1 MTPDR
6 DGSDDRMASERCRS
20 FRGTIDTDDSAERP
34 HYSLRSMSETREAL
48 SFDLVVDTARE
59 IADAEGLDAV
69 SLSRVARELG
79 SSQPALYRHV
89 GSYPELVRALGLQCR
104 ELLATRLTNAAAG
117 LAGDEAVAAM
127 ATAWRTLVKDHPG
140 AYAATDRYPCA
151 GDPELE
157 MAVQGIVDILSR
169 ALVAYDLSD
178 EQRIDVA
185 RTLRSALH
193 GFSHLETGDGHPLD
207 QDLDAS
213 FDALV
218 QLLCR
223 GIRTVPTAD

>member
-1 MTPDR
+1 MT
-6 DGSDDRMASERCRS
+6 
-20 FRGTIDTDDSAERP
+20 
-34 HYSLRSMSETREAL
+34 ETREAL
-48 SFDLVVDTARE
+48 SFELIVETARE
-59 IADAEGLDAV
+59 IADVEGLDAV
-69 SLSRVARELG
+69 SLSRVAREVG

-104 ELLATRLTNAAAG
+104 ELLAARLTDAAAG
-117 LAGDEAVAAM
+117 LAGDDAVMAM
-127 ATAWRTLVKDHPG
+127 ARAWRGLVKDHPG

-157 MAVQGIVDILSR
+157 AAVRGIVDILSR
-169 ALVAYDLSD
+169 ALVSYDLTD

-207 QDLDAS
+207 QDLEAS
-213 FDALV
+213 FDTLV
-218 QLLCR
+218 RLLCS
-223 GIRTVPTAD
+223 GIRSMASD

>member
-1 MTPDR
+1 MTPN
-6 DGSDDRMASERCRS
+6 
-20 FRGTIDTDDSAERP
+20 
-34 HYSLRSMSETREAL
+34 REQL
-48 SFDLVVDTARE
+48 SFGLIVDTARG

-79 SSQPALYRHV
+79 SSQPALYRHI

-104 ELLATRLTNAAAG
+104 ELLAARLTDAAGG
-117 LAGDEAVAAM
+117 LAGDDAVAAM
-127 ATAWRTLVKDHPG
+127 AMAWRKLVKDHPG

-157 MAVQGIVDILSR
+157 VAVQGIVDILSR
-169 ALVAYDLSD
+169 ALVAYDLTD

-213 FDALV
+213 FEALV

-223 GIRTVPTAD
+223 GIRTVSEQTRS

>member
-1 MTPDR
+1 MNDKREPL
-6 DGSDDRMASERCRS
+6 SYER
-20 FRGTIDTDDSAERP
+20 IVDSAR
-34 HYSLRSMSETREAL
+34 
-48 SFDLVVDTARE
+48 D

-79 SSQPALYRHV
+79 SSQPALYRHI

-104 ELLATRLTNAAAG
+104 ELLAARLTNAAAG
-117 LAGDEAVAAM
+117 LAGDDAVAAV
-127 ATAWRTLVKDHPG
+127 AAAWRTLVKDHPG

-157 MAVQGIVDILSR
+157 VAVQGIVDILSR
-169 ALVAYDLSD
+169 TLIAYDLTD
-178 EQRIDVA
+178 EQRIDAA

-213 FDALV
+213 FDTLV
-218 QLLCR
+218 RVFCR
-223 GIRTVPTAD
+223 GVRTLADPTG

>member
-1 MTPDR
+1 MT
-6 DGSDDRMASERCRS
+6 EK
-20 FRGTIDTDDSAERP
+20 
-34 HYSLRSMSETREAL
+34 REPL
-48 SFDLVVDTARE
+48 NYGRIVDTARD

-69 SLSRVARELG
+69 SLSRVARALG
-79 SSQPALYRHV
+79 SSQPALYRHI

-104 ELLATRLTNAAAG
+104 ELLAAQLTDAAAG
-117 LAGDEAVAAM
+117 LAGDDAVAAV
-127 ATAWRTLVKDHPG
+127 ANAWRRLVKDHPG

-169 ALVAYDLSD
+169 TLVAYDLTD
-178 EQRIDVA
+178 EQRIDAA

-213 FDALV
+213 FDTLV
-218 QLLCR
+218 QVFCR
-223 GIRTVPTAD
+223 GVRTLSDPAG